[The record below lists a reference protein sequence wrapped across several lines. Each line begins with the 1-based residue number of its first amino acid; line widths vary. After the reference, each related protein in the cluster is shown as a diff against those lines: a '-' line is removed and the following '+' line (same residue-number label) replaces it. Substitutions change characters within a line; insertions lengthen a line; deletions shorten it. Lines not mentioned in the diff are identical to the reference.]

1 MHDLELATVGV
12 RVSERVAWITLN
24 RPEALNAWTPQLGR
38 DLGAALGRV
47 ADAADVRSVVL
58 TGAGRAFSSGA
69 DLKSGGLVGEDGRPD
84 VGTPLREIYHP
95 VILAVR
101 TLAKPV
107 VAAVNGPAVG
117 IGCSLALACDLVI
130 APETALLPGWRFANV
145 ALGLDGGASAT
156 LVARVG
162 LGRATEIAMLADRI
176 PAAQALGWGLVNRV
190 VTDDQLRP
198 AAAELA
204 VRLAAGSPGSHA
216 TIKRTLNE
224 ATYPRLADLLELE
237 AQLQQERAESADFI
251 EAVNAFVEK
260 RSPSFSGT

>member
-47 ADAADVRSVVL
+47 ADAAEVRSVVL

-130 APETALLPGWRFANV
+130 AAESAYFLMAFANV

-190 VTDDQLRP
+190 VADDQLRP